1 MSRFNTYF
9 ANNFSGCRLLAY
21 ARDPHRGR
29 DISIYQMPGFV
40 EEVGVTDGVDKWI
53 CPVIANPFSVNI
65 IDLMRHVLAGEPIP
79 TPVKPGV
86 GKTSRRAVIGEEPAN
101 TPKPA
106 RRALLAPINESQT
119 PPRSRRAIIA

>member
-9 ANNFSGCRLLAY
+9 NNNFSGCRLLAY

-29 DISIYQMPGFV
+29 DVSIYMMPGFV
-40 EEVGVTDGVDKWI
+40 EEVGVTDGIDKWI

-65 IDLMRHVLAGEPIP
+65 IDIMRRVIAGESIP

-86 GKTSRRAVIGEEPAN
+86 GKTSRRAVLAEEPAT
-101 TPKPA
+101 TPKPS
-106 RRALLAPINESQT
+106 RRALLAPINEVPT
-119 PPRSRRAIIA
+119 PSRSRRAVII